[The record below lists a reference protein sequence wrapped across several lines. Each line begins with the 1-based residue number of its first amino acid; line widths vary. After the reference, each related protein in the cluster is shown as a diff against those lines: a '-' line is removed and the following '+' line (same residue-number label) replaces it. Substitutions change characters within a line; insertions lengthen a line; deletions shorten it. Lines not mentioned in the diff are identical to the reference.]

1 MAGLCLR
8 PLPGCCALSWRWAS
22 AGSPTRRSCR
32 TWCQGLGLTSAQA
45 GAIASANYA
54 GYLVGALLLSFS
66 GTFASPRRLLS
77 ASLLVSVATT
87 GLMPLVP
94 SAVFGQGFDW
104 IGSGADAIWLGLVRF
119 VSGVASA
126 LALIL
131 ASTLVMDHLRA
142 LNRSD
147 IAALHWS
154 GVGVGIALSAVLVSI
169 VGGLGA
175 TSSESWQAEW
185 LACALVTLIMV
196 PVIRRW
202 IPARTPV
209 KEGAQ
214 PARALS
220 FSPAFGLIFSS
231 YALFGFGYVITATFI
246 VAIVRD
252 TPQIAPL
259 EPYVWLVVG
268 LSLPPATLFWQAVS
282 THLGLYV
289 TMGLVNLLLG
299 LGVVASVLW
308 TSAFGIFFAAI
319 CLGASITSVAAFSL
333 EGARRITGAD
343 ARQVFGIMTVGFG
356 IGQCA
361 GPYLAGVIA
370 DRMGDFVLASMM
382 GAVAQAGA
390 ALLAVLVLVCRRSQN
405 V

>member
-1 MAGLCLR
+1 
-8 PLPGCCALSWRWAS
+8 
-22 AGSPTRRSCR
+22 
-32 TWCQGLGLTSAQA
+32 
-45 GAIASANYA
+45 
-54 GYLVGALLLSFS
+54 
-66 GTFASPRRLLS
+66 
-77 ASLLVSVATT
+77 
-87 GLMPLVP
+87 VP
-94 SAVFGQGFDW
+94 SAFASGGVSLA
-104 IGSGADAIWLGLVRF
+104 GSGADSIWLGVVRF

-131 ASTLVMDHLRA
+131 ASTLVMDRLRV

-147 IAALHWS
+147 VAAIHWS
-154 GVGVGIALSAVLVSI
+154 GVGVGIALSAILVS
-169 VGGLGA
+169 VVAGWGLASNLG
-175 TSSESWQAEW
+175 WQAQW
-185 LACALVTLIMV
+185 LACALVALIMV
-196 PVIRRW
+196 PVIQRW
-202 IPARTPV
+202 MPAQHPCGQ
-209 KEGAQ
+209 EGRAS
-214 PARALS
+214 ARALRI
-220 FSPAFGLIFSS
+220 SPAFAAIFSS
-231 YALFGFGYVITATFI
+231 YALFGFGYVITATFL

-252 TPQIAPL
+252 TPEIAPL

-282 THLGLYV
+282 TRLGLYV

-343 ARQVFGIMTVGFG
+343 ARQVFGLMTVGFG

-361 GPYLAGVIA
+361 GPFLAGLMA

-390 ALLAVLVLVCRRSQN
+390 ALLAILVLVFRRAQN
-405 V
+405 G